1 MALCI
6 VIRRQSRAKASFSY
20 SLSRLLT
27 RCVPN
32 NSRNAHSAIVI
43 GCHDNLVLSDVG
55 KAIDEQCGGKIS
67 ELLKISNFK
76 AKPGKT
82 RVFHGLHKDFP
93 CIAVAGIGAEKAA
106 ANELEALDVQKE
118 NVRVG
123 IGAAAEAA
131 TLCSYKFDHLKTKK
145 KKKEP
150 LKFVL
155 SKRDKSAT
163 DHNDAWSRGVIMADC
178 QNFARYLM
186 ELPSNYK
193 TPRKL
198 ADIVVE
204 RLAPCKGIEVV
215 IRDKEWMEKKK
226 MGCFLGV
233 AQGST
238 EPPVLVEIKYSGP
251 ADKTV
256 AVVGKGV
263 TFDTGGISIKP
274 SAKMSEMK
282 GDMGGAACTV
292 ASIEAACRLG
302 LNLNIVGLMAL
313 TENMPSG
320 NAIKPGDVLT
330 AMNGKTVEVDN
341 TDAEGRLILADALVY
356 ADSFKPKRIIN
367 LATLT
372 GAMRIALG
380 AGAAGTFT
388 NSNSLWNVLNE
399 AGFISGDRLWR
410 MPLFELYSKEMD
422 CSLTADLRNTQKTA
436 GSAGSCTAAA
446 FLKEFVTVDH
456 WAHIDIAGVMT
467 SAGEVPYLG
476 KGMTGS
482 SAGSCT
488 AAAFL
493 KEFVTVDHWAHID
506 IAGVMTSAGEV
517 PYLGKGMTGRPTRT
531 LVEALEILSR

>member
-123 IGAAAEAA
+123 IGAAVNQLQTLEVEHAEVDHCSQPTAAAEAA

-476 KGMTGS
+476 KGMTG
-482 SAGSCT
+482 
-488 AAAFL
+488 
-493 KEFVTVDHWAHID
+493 
-506 IAGVMTSAGEV
+506 
-517 PYLGKGMTGRPTRT
+517 RPTRT